1 MHAHQLVCRLRAQPG
16 LCKCCARASPPILRA
31 TRPGCCQ
38 RTETDALKAGLTP
51 NPERNLKQVSPIGRN
66 CSQSERDDFEKYDH
80 EHKIRSTMV
89 SKLES
94 EFADYGL
101 KYSIGGQVQ
110 DRT

>member
-1 MHAHQLVCRLRAQPG
+1 MQAERANRLVCM
-16 LCKCCARASPPILRA
+16 LCACLASHPSAPPDLA
-31 TRPGCCQ
+31 VAN
-38 RTETDALKAGLTP
+38 ALNAGLTP
-51 NPERNLKQVSPIGRN
+51 NPEPNLKQVSPIGRN

-110 DRT
+110 DRA

>member
-1 MHAHQLVCRLRAQPG
+1 M
-16 LCKCCARASPPILRA
+16 CACLASHPSAPPDLA
-31 TRPGCCQ
+31 VAN
-38 RTETDALKAGLTP
+38 ALTAGLTAT
-51 NPERNLKQVSPIGRN
+51 PERMPTSSQLHTTVVTIYLLLKFPSPLELVSPIGRN

-80 EHKIRSTMV
+80 QHKIRSTMV

-110 DRT
+110 DST